1 MLMSGARCPWA
12 LRSKVEMKY
21 HDEEWGIPTFEES
34 YIFEM
39 LILEGKQAGLSWSTI
54 INRRDSLRLSFD
66 NFDPKKLV
74 EYDEK
79 KIQELMNDK
88 GIIRHELKIR
98 AVIHN
103 AKVYLDMLE
112 KGESLSEFFWSYVD
126 HKPLVNTFENLD
138 EVPSQTSL
146 SQTISKDLKKLGFKF
161 VGPTTVYALMEAI
174 GMVNDHLISCHFY
187 NHIA

>member
-1 MLMSGARCPWA
+1 MSGARCPWA

-54 INRRDSLRLSFD
+54 INKRASLRVAFD
-66 NFDPKKLV
+66 NFNPYKIAT
-74 EYDEK
+74 YDES
-79 KIQELMNDK
+79 KIKELMLNE

-103 AKVYLDMLE
+103 AQIYLTILA
-112 KGESLSEFFWSYVD
+112 SNRLLSDILWTYVD
-126 HKPLVNTFENLD
+126 YKPIINKYKESK
-138 EVPSQTSL
+138 EVPSQTEL
-146 SQTISKDLKKLGFKF
+146 SKTISEDLKKIGFKF
-161 VGPTTVYALMEAI
+161 VGPTTTYALMQAI
-174 GMVNDHLISCHFY
+174 GMVNDHLITCPFHSHMT
-187 NHIA
+187 

>member
-1 MLMSGARCPWA
+1 MVEERCPWA
-12 LRSKVEMKY
+12 LRSELEMKY
-21 HDEEWGIPTFEES
+21 HDEEWGVPNFDDA

-54 INRRDSLRLSFD
+54 INRRDSLRLAFD

-79 KIQELMNDK
+79 KIQELMNNK

-103 AKVYLDMLE
+103 AHVYLDMLE
-112 KGESLSEFFWSYVD
+112 KSESLSEFLWSYVN
-126 HKPLVNTFENLD
+126 HEPIVNVFEKLD
-138 EVPSQTSL
+138 EVPSQTAL
-146 SQTISKDLKKLGFKF
+146 SQAISKDLKKLGFKF

-174 GMVNDHLISCHFY
+174 GMVNDHLISCPFY